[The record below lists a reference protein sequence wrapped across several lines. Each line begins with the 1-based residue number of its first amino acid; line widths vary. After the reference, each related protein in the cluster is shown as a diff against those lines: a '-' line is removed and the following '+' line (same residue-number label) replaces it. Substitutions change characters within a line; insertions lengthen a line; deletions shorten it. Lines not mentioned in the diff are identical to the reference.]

1 MEKSIKKKLR
11 LKTVKQI
18 FLLTMPML
26 LIAAAYAVYIFSA
39 DIEGKITQTED
50 EIYSQIYNSG
60 SDE

>member
-39 DIEGKITQTED
+39 DIEGKKFTIQD
-50 EIYSQIYNSG
+50 RMNNGYSKKN
-60 SDE
+60 